1 MLSER
6 LREFLRVWSGPD
18 ADAEDTA
25 EMLRGPARGYYIEW
39 LPRELGQAIRE
50 REITPELMSSMLGMH
65 FEDQAA
71 LDRWLQR
78 RWEMWFSEPYPG

>member
-6 LREFLRVWSGPD
+6 LRDFLEVWAGPD

-25 EMLRGPARGYYIEW
+25 EMLRQPGGAYYLEW

-50 REITPELMSSMLGMH
+50 REITPELMSSMLAMH
-65 FEDQAA
+65 FDDQAA
-71 LDRWLQR
+71 VDRWLRR
-78 RWEMWFSEPYPG
+78 RWEMWFSQPYPE